1 MKRTTILKSRI
12 AALNGELERA
22 TAERTAALTA
32 VGKVPG
38 DEAAH
43 ARLSAAIDAC
53 KQISGVIAS
62 MEDALEG
69 AGSAD
74 AAELLASHRVDMI
87 AARDRAQSAVV
98 ARVQSGAKVDKALDT
113 LRAALTEWHQYTETA
128 RRELSLA
135 TAGALEAD
143 QMPAAVFD
151 NRLLQLGAVT
161 AQLHA
166 ACNVPAAF
174 AQALRRAGV
183 CGPLDS
189 TSIGSREGPIPLNA
203 FIDFHTQ
210 AADAMVLHKPGT
222 VREAAQR
229 TADSFICTLDNWH
242 RSCNVLDVQGG
253 SDE

>member
-1 MKRTTILKSRI
+1 MKRTTVLKSRI
-12 AALNGELERA
+12 AELNGELERA

-32 VGKVPG
+32 VGKAPG

-62 MEDALEG
+62 MEEALES

-74 AAELLASHRVDMI
+74 AAEVLASHRVEMI

-98 ARVQSGAKVDKALDT
+98 ARVQAGAKIDAALQA
-113 LRAALTEWHQYTETA
+113 LRAALTEWHQHTQTA

-135 TAGALEAD
+135 TVGALDAD
-143 QMPAAVFD
+143 QMPANVFD

-161 AQLHA
+161 AQLDA
-166 ACNVPAAF
+166 ACDVPAAF
-174 AQALRRAGV
+174 AQALRHAGV

-189 TSIGSREGPIPLNA
+189 NAIGPHEGPIPLNA

-210 AADAMVLHKPGT
+210 AAGTMLLHRPGT

-242 RSCNVLDVQGG
+242 RSCNVLDTQGG
-253 SDE
+253 GDE